1 MLFALL
7 VDFPSGPPAPE
18 LLDAHRDWLAA
29 RFAEGSYLL
38 SGSLDGVDGHPPSAL
53 ALLEAPDLESAK
65 ELMST
70 EPLFRAGALAHRVV
84 PFNAR
89 FRAADLDGR
98 FGDEVTAIPVQV
110 PR

>member
-29 RFAEGSYLL
+29 RFGEGSYLL
-38 SGSLDGVDGHPPSAL
+38 SGALDAVDGHPPAAL
-53 ALLEAPDLESAK
+53 ALFEAPDLDAAK
-65 ELMST
+65 ELVGT
-70 EPLFRAGALAHRVV
+70 EPLFRAGALVHRVV
-84 PFNAR
+84 PFTAR
-89 FRAADLDGR
+89 ARAADLDGR
-98 FGDEVTAIPVQV
+98 FGDDVTAIPVGV

>member
-7 VDFPSGPPAPE
+7 VDFPSGPPPAE
-18 LLDAHRDWLAA
+18 LLEGHRNWLSA

-38 SGSLDGVDGHPPSAL
+38 SGGLDGVDGHPPAAL
-53 ALLEAPDLESAK
+53 ALFVAPDLDTAK
-65 ELMST
+65 ELVGT
-70 EPLFRAGALAHRVV
+70 EPLFRAGAVNQRVV

-98 FGDEVTAIPVQV
+98 FGDDVTAIPVQV
-110 PR
+110 AT